1 MNCSSSEEHFEAL
14 IDGALPIALRTE
26 LLAHVDRCTSCGVIL
41 EELRVVDALLLAPRE
56 AQLAPNF
63 TFRVMA
69 EITAQPFPRRR
80 QAPVAAFLVSY
91 VIAAWMLVGLVQLG
105 AGTRTHAVL
114 GSSAQV
120 ALRDF
125 LAAFGGVTQAAGRG
139 FSQGFGS
146 VMALLG
152 GVLVLDLTLAAV
164 VAVAYFIIRPRIAE
178 RIAASEARL

>member
-14 IDGALPIALRTE
+14 IDGALAPALRSE
-26 LLAHVDRCTSCGVIL
+26 LLAHVDRCTACSGIL

-69 EITAQPFPRRR
+69 EITAQPVPRRR
-80 QAPVAAFLVSY
+80 QAPIAAFLVSY
-91 VIAAWMLVGLVQLG
+91 TVAAWMLVGLGQLA
-105 AGTRTHAVL
+105 AGPRTHAFL
-114 GSSAQV
+114 GSAQL

-139 FSQGFGS
+139 FSHGFGS
-146 VMALLG
+146 ITALLG
-152 GVLVLDLTLAAV
+152 GVLVLDLTLAAA